1 MRIGSTIQLNG
12 EKEYR
17 QRLKDI
23 TRQTKLLQSEMKRT
37 TSAFDKNTSAEE
49 KQRKQTDL
57 LEKQTA
63 DYNAEI
69 KNLNELIRSASAQF
83 GENSRIVTQLKTEL
97 NNTQA
102 ALNNTSKGLRETDRA
117 AEGAAESTS
126 SFGDML
132 KAKLTG
138 EAIIAG
144 VTKLVQLFADLA
156 NRAIDAGRNAAAFAD
171 DILTLSTTTGL
182 STDTLQEFKYME
194 GLIDVDLGT
203 ITGSLTKLTRNMSTA
218 AKGTGD
224 AAKAFDRLG
233 VSITDEATGALRDN
247 EAVFYDVID
256 ALGQIENETERDR
269 LSMRI
274 FGKSRQRLN
283 PLIAQGSRGLARFA
297 QEAHD
302 VGYVM
307 GEDMLGSLGRAQDSF
322 DRWSRSTEAIKN
334 QIGAEMRP
342 VLQEFYTHMLEIA
355 QGVDWQAVGRVVS
368 TVAGGILLMIK
379 DMIAFVGAFITAIK
393 TIVDA
398 VQYVAETL
406 PTWWQNV
413 VQGVVD
419 MKDRIKEKID
429 QLIESA
435 KEWGRDFIEGFKK
448 GIERKI
454 SDVLTS
460 IRNMASG
467 IKSLVHFSRPDEGP
481 LRDYESWPRDFME
494 GYARGIEANEWRIR
508 DAMNGVAQT
517 MALNVNGSPAVA
529 GYGGRGGVVINF
541 YGDINA
547 DGQGTG
553 EAIIAEINEALG
565 RRLG

>member
-63 DYNAEI
+63 DYNSEI
-69 KNLNELIRSASAQF
+69 KNLNELIRSASAEF

-102 ALNNTSKGLRETDRA
+102 ALNNTSKGLQETEEA
-117 AEGAAESTS
+117 AEGAAGSTS
-126 SFGDML
+126 TFGDML
-132 KAKLTG
+132 KAKLTS

-144 VTKLVQLFADLA
+144 VTKLVQLFAELA
-156 NRAIDAGRNAAAFAD
+156 NRAIDAGRSAAAFAD
-171 DILTLSTTTGL
+171 DILTLSLTTGL

-224 AAKAFDRLG
+224 AAKAFDTLG
-233 VSITDEATGALRDN
+233 VSVTDKATGALRDN
-247 EAVFYDVID
+247 ETVFYEVID

-307 GEDMLGSLGRAQDSF
+307 NEEMLGSLGRTQDSL

-342 VLQEFYTHMLEIA
+342 VLQEFYTHMFEIA
-355 QGVDWQAVGRVVS
+355 QGVDWQAVGQVVS
-368 TVAGGILLMIK
+368 TVAGGIILMIK

-393 TIVDA
+393 TVVDA
-398 VQYVAETL
+398 AQYVAETL
-406 PTWWQNV
+406 PTWWKNV

-435 KEWGRDFIEGFKK
+435 KKWGVDFIEGFKK
-448 GIERKI
+448 GIEQKI

-460 IRNMASG
+460 VRNMASG
-467 IKSLVHFSRPDEGP
+467 IRSLVHFSRPDEGP

-508 DAMNGVAQT
+508 DAMNGVART
-517 MALNVNGSPAVA
+517 MALSVNGSPAVT
-529 GYGGRGGVVINF
+529 GYGRGGVVINF

-547 DGQGTG
+547 DGQSTG